1 MAALDPDFLRTFLE
15 SATAETCLA
24 WYQGCGSD
32 RVRARLRPL
41 LFASGSDALHPL
53 PQAVLREKLL
63 ELFQQ
68 EAAFRDFVCREA
80 TQKLDHSTAQ
90 YLDDLLA
97 DQS

>member
-1 MAALDPDFLRTFLE
+1 MAGLGSDFARAYVK
-15 SATAETCLA
+15 SATVETCLA
-24 WYQGCGSD
+24 WYQTCTSD
-32 RVRARLRPL
+32 RVRGRLHPL

-53 PQAVLREKLL
+53 PQAILREKLL
-63 ELFQQ
+63 ELFQE

-80 TQKLDHSTAQ
+80 TQKLDHLTAQ